1 MEYELYLYCTGM
13 GTLIIMLILLYHC
26 LGNDT
31 KIEQEGSVEPA
42 SPKKV

>member
-13 GTLIIMLILLYHC
+13 GTLIILLIILYHF

-31 KIEQEGSVEPA
+31 KVEQEPVEEPV